1 MKQKETSYFEWTQK
15 YATEDA
21 CRALLEQVRWG
32 NGFICPKCG
41 HDQAWQIAYRS
52 LRECKSCRRQ
62 TSVTAGTMFDHSKVG
77 LPKWFAAIYL
87 MGTDKGGVS
96 ALRLSKMIGVNWR
109 TARLMLTKL
118 RAAMADRDG
127 QYLLDGLV
135 ELDDA
140 FVGGKRP
147 GKRGRGAE
155 GRKPVIFAVQK
166 NDTRAGFMVARAV
179 DHVDYRTVREFCACI
194 SESAEVRTDALRS
207 LRVISET
214 HAHHPKVTPADKAGE
229 WLPKVHIVIGNL
241 KRFLL
246 GTFHGVSHKYLQ
258 EYIDEFV
265 YRFNRRWWEAEIP
278 MRLVQAA
285 IDAGPVRN
293 RLI

>member
-32 NGFICPKCG
+32 DGFICPKCG

-52 LRECKSCRRQ
+52 LRECKNCRRQ

-140 FVGGKRP
+140 FVGGRRP

-155 GRKPVIFAVQK
+155 GRKPVIFAVSEEQDPRRIHGRTRGRPCRLPDGQGILRLHQRK
-166 NDTRAGFMVARAV
+166 RRGSYRCASIASGDLRDPCASPEGDTAGQG
-179 DHVDYRTVREFCACI
+179 RENGCRRCI
-194 SESAEVRTDALRS
+194 S
-207 LRVISET
+207 
-214 HAHHPKVTPADKAGE
+214 
-229 WLPKVHIVIGNL
+229 
-241 KRFLL
+241 
-246 GTFHGVSHKYLQ
+246 
-258 EYIDEFV
+258 
-265 YRFNRRWWEAEIP
+265 
-278 MRLVQAA
+278 
-285 IDAGPVRN
+285 
-293 RLI
+293 